1 MVVKVDSKDIIRDK
15 MLSQLEGIDKKEKER
30 RDLRIRERLFLNPKF
45 QKANII
51 MSYVSK
57 SYEVDTWTIIEKSLE
72 MGKKIAVPYVL
83 KGDRL
88 ILPSLVLDCKELVK
102 GPYGVYQPHPDN
114 IRRIDLNQLDLLLVP
129 GVAFDKAGNRL
140 GHGKGYYDRFLKK
153 APYTYSLGLSYEFQ
167 VLESLPISEFDRP
180 VSSLIYA

>member
-1 MVVKVDSKDIIRDK
+1 MVLKVDRKDKIRDK
-15 MLSQLEGIDKKEKER
+15 MLSQLEGMDKKEKER
-30 RDLRIRERLFLNPKF
+30 RSLRIRERLFLNPKF

-83 KGDRL
+83 KGEKL
-88 ILPSLVLDCKELVK
+88 MFPSLVLDCKELVR
-102 GPYGVYQPHPDN
+102 GPYEIYQPHPDN
-114 IRRIDLNQLDLLLVP
+114 IRRVDLSRLDLLLVP
-129 GVAFDKAGNRL
+129 GLAFDKAGNRL
-140 GHGKGYYDRFLKK
+140 GHGEGYYDRFLKK
-153 APYTYSLGLSYEFQ
+153 TPYTYSLGLSYEFQ
-167 VLESLPISEFDRP
+167 VIDCLPISEFDRP

>member
-1 MVVKVDSKDIIRDK
+1 MVVKVDSKDKIRDI
-15 MLSQLEGIDKKEKER
+15 MFSQLENMNKEEKER
-30 RDLRIRERLFLNPKF
+30 RNLRIRERLFLNPKF

-72 MGKKIAVPYVL
+72 MGKKVAVPYVL

-88 ILPSLVLDCKELVK
+88 MLPSLILDCKELVK
-102 GPYGVYQPHPDN
+102 GSYGVYQPHPDN
-114 IRRIDLNQLDLLLVP
+114 IRRVDLNQLDLLLVP

-153 APYTYSLGLSYEFQ
+153 VPYTYSLGLSYEFQ
-167 VLESLPISEFDRP
+167 VLERLPISMLDRP